1 MAYSFCFSRCVN
13 SSRLLLIVLLASCLL
28 LQLHVAVSIALSQQ
42 SEPLSCLDVGRICKA
57 YMHYMLPPNTSL
69 QYVQDLFNV
78 RSSDIFAESNS
89 TLTDTGP
96 NYQQSLFVKVKCSC
110 SPSTKQYFA
119 NAQINLTTNGTA
131 SKSIHEKYEG
141 LAWVANNT
149 ANSSTST
156 GAISIPLLCGCS
168 STDWDYLLSYVVAKE
183 DTLTLLAERFNSSI
197 SAIKTTNNISS
208 NHIYN
213 GMVYYIPINN
223 VSGQSDQVGSLQ
235 ADTEGTTQGEHHH
248 RLSVWAEVGILVL
261 CFAVIILLTALC
273 VRAKVHTTHP
283 NAASKRESGVTVGS
297 SCTIS
302 ILGSFSSCVGRP
314 DSSGT
319 LSNLK
324 REQQGNFTKGLAV
337 DMMIEKPM
345 VFSWNEVAI
354 ATENFKETNLLGQ
367 GAYGSV
373 FFGKLRNQEVAVKS
387 MKANKSDEFL
397 AELKVLCRVHHTN
410 LVELIGY
417 SISEE
422 DLFLVYEY
430 AENRALSD
438 RLHDPVSKGF
448 PPLSWNQRVHIAL
461 DSAQGLEYIHLHT
474 KEHYVHRDVKTS
486 NILLDSSLRGKVAD
500 FGLAK
505 LVLQTGE
512 TAVTRVVGTFGY
524 LAPEYLRESQATA
537 KSDVYSFG
545 VVLFELITGLEAVS
559 TSRIAS
565 ARSIVSIVLA
575 ALRKSNPLDSSAL
588 EEIMDPN
595 LCGMYP
601 ISCVYEMAIL
611 AKQCVE
617 HDPNLRPDMA
627 NVVFALSN
635 IVSSSTQWETSLA
648 EESMRPSPSKEE
660 FNWLSQYLLAEQ

>member
-235 ADTEGTTQGEHHH
+235 ADTE
-248 RLSVWAEVGILVL
+248 
-261 CFAVIILLTALC
+261 
-273 VRAKVHTTHP
+273 
-283 NAASKRESGVTVGS
+283 
-297 SCTIS
+297 
-302 ILGSFSSCVGRP
+302 
-314 DSSGT
+314 
-319 LSNLK
+319 
-324 REQQGNFTKGLAV
+324 GLAV